1 MGLTKTPRS
10 PRAAAADENMKAWS
24 LAAFNSTY
32 LPALILAMGTG
43 IAIPAIPAIAR
54 SFHVGFALATGVTTS
69 FLIGN
74 VAGALPSGWL
84 IDRYGR
90 RRIMLLGP
98 ILTALMAFAV
108 VLARTYPQL
117 LALRFADGFAT
128 QLWMMGRITGISHS
142 SSPDQRGR
150 QISWLFGMDNSGR
163 ALGPL
168 IGGLMAT
175 SWGIRSPFIAYGVLS
190 LLALIPAYRYIG
202 DTPRKNPVKAKDG
215 AGPNLR
221 SARPLTYRQ
230 LVSTYANYF
239 AIALFGAFSRGPIQ
253 AGLLNIYAAFRYHMN
268 PSEIGYLAAAS
279 AAIMLPVGFI
289 TGWVMDRYGRRR
301 TMIPGYTG
309 VCLTMV
315 GLALIAFFNLST
327 VDYVVVFL
335 IASLCQGITNGAVQT
350 IGADV
355 APREVRGKFLGL
367 WRFTGQGGVALS
379 PLIFAA
385 LAAAVSYGASF
396 LFVGGSA
403 AAVTLLVYFK
413 MPDTRSSEAI
423 LATAQPRNGP
433 PMAPDV
439 SVPTTAPDL
448 RSPGADAN

>member
-1 MGLTKTPRS
+1 MGLTKPPRS
-10 PRAAAADENMKAWS
+10 SRAAAPEENMKAWS
-24 LAAFNSTY
+24 WAAFNSTY

-43 IAIPAIPAIAR
+43 IAIPAIPAIAK
-54 SFHVGFALATGVTTS
+54 SFHVNFAVATGVTTS

-74 VAGALPSGWL
+74 VSGALPAGWL
-84 IDRYGR
+84 IDRFGR
-90 RRIMLLGP
+90 RRIMLMGP

-117 LALRFADGFAT
+117 LMLRFADGFAT

-142 SSPDQRGR
+142 SSADQRGR

-168 IGGLMAT
+168 IGGFMAI
-175 SWGIRSPFIAYGVLS
+175 SWGVRSPFIAYGVLS

-202 DTPRKNPVKAKDG
+202 DTPRKKAVSNASG
-215 AGPNLR
+215 AG
-221 SARPLTYRQ
+221 SAPSRPFTYRQ
-230 LVSTYANYF
+230 LVTTYANYF
-239 AIALFGAFSRGPIQ
+239 AIALFGAFSRGPMQ

-279 AAIMLPVGFI
+279 AGIMLPVGFV
-289 TGWVMDRYGRRR
+289 TGWVMDRYGRRL

-309 VCLTMV
+309 VFLTMV
-315 GLALIAFFNLST
+315 GLALIAFLNLSP

-335 IASLCQGITNGAVQT
+335 IASLFQGITNGAVQT

-379 PLIFAA
+379 PIIFAS

-396 LFVGGSA
+396 VFIAGSA
-403 AAVTLLVYFK
+403 ASVALLVIFK
-413 MPDTRSSEAI
+413 MPDTRSSETVLPTSRPREGPALPAKDPI
-423 LATAQPRNGP
+423 PATEE
-433 PMAPDV
+433 DV
-439 SVPTTAPDL
+439 PSSVEL
-448 RSPGADAN
+448 R

>member
-1 MGLTKTPRS
+1 MGISRTQRS
-10 PRAAAADENMKAWS
+10 QRVAAPDENMKAWS
-24 LAAFNSTY
+24 IAAFNSTY

-54 SFHVGFALATGVTTS
+54 SFHVSFAVATGVTTT

-74 VAGALPSGWL
+74 VAGALPAGWL
-84 IDRYGR
+84 IDRFGR

-98 ILTALMAFAV
+98 ILTAVMAFAV
-108 VLARTYPQL
+108 VFARTYPQL

-128 QLWMMGRITGISHS
+128 QLWMMGRITGISHG

-163 ALGPL
+163 AIGPL
-168 IGGLMAT
+168 IGGFMAT
-175 SWGIRSPFIAYGVLS
+175 SWGLRSPFVAYGVLS

-202 DTPRKNPVKAKDG
+202 DTPRKRSTTAKGDG
-215 AGPNLR
+215 GSNDGSP
-221 SARPLTYRQ
+221 RPFTYRK

-239 AIALFGAFSRGPIQ
+239 AIALFGAFSRGPMQ
-253 AGLLNIYAAFRYHMN
+253 AGLLNIYAAFRYHMS
-268 PSEIGYLAAAS
+268 PSEVGYLAAAS

-289 TGWVMDRYGRRR
+289 TGWIMDRYGRRR
-301 TMIPGYTG
+301 TMIPGYSG

-315 GLALIAFFNLST
+315 GLALIAFFDLST
-327 VDYVVVFL
+327 LDYIVVFL
-335 IASLCQGITNGAVQT
+335 VASLSQGITNGAVQT

-379 PLIFAA
+379 PVIFAA
-385 LAAAVSYGASF
+385 LAGAVSYGASF
-396 LFVGGSA
+396 LFVGASA
-403 AAVTLLVYFK
+403 AAVTILVLFK
-413 MPDTRSSEAI
+413 MPETRSGESV
-423 LATAQPRNGP
+423 LATEVLRPAHPLP
-433 PMAPDV
+433 P
-439 SVPTTAPDL
+439 PTL
-448 RSPGADAN
+448 RSEKPELLQPD

>member
-1 MGLTKTPRS
+1 MGLTKTPRAS
-10 PRAAAADENMKAWS
+10 QIAAPDENMRAWS

-54 SFHVGFALATGVTTS
+54 SFHVNFAVATGVTTS

-84 IDRYGR
+84 IDHFGR

-98 ILTALMAFAV
+98 ILTAVMAFAV
-108 VLARTYPQL
+108 VVARNYPEL

-128 QLWMMGRITGISHS
+128 QMWMMGRVTGISHS
-142 SSPDQRGR
+142 SSADQRGR

-168 IGGLMAT
+168 IGGFMAT
-175 SWGIRSPFIAYGVLS
+175 SWGLRSPFIAYGVLS

-202 DTPRKNPVKAKDG
+202 DTPRASAVKSGDG
-215 AGPNLR
+215 AAPDLSPPR
-221 SARPLTYRQ
+221 AFTYRQ
-230 LVSTYANYF
+230 LVKDYANYF

-268 PSEIGYLAAAS
+268 PSEVGYLAAAS

-289 TGWVMDRYGRRR
+289 TGWVMDRYGRRK

-309 VCLTMV
+309 VCLTMI
-315 GLALIAFFNLST
+315 GLALIAFTNLS
-327 VDYVVVFL
+327 VEDYVVVFL
-335 IASLCQGITNGAVQT
+335 VASLFQGITNGAVQT

-355 APREVRGKFLGL
+355 APRAVRGKFLGL

-385 LAAAVSYGASF
+385 LAGAVSYGASF
-396 LFVGGSA
+396 LFIGSSA
-403 AAVTLLVYFK
+403 ASVALLVLFK
-413 MPDTRSSEAI
+413 VPDTRSTEAV
-423 LATAQPRNGP
+423 LATARPKNRP
-433 PMAPDV
+433 PETPG
-439 SVPTTAPDL
+439 SPVPATALDL
-448 RSPGADAN
+448 EEPATGAT